1 MDVIKNKKQVLWILP
16 NYNFYNI
23 QRLNLLTIYFDILVI
38 AGKQNDKLGFKSD
51 NVRSIAPV
59 IYSKK
64 YKDSF
69 GKSFHTIKLILSNLN
84 GKDFVYLAVEKKN
97 LLLLL
102 IILFYR
108 FITRSKFE
116 LFSYN
121 HFALKS
127 KKKVLAKVDVWLTK
141 FFYRKIDRV
150 IFYTEESCKRAVK
163 MKMINKNKAYWANNT
178 IDTTEVDKY
187 YQFELPPKHEQRILF
202 IGRLITSKR
211 IDDLIAYY
219 EALHRHLPNL
229 YLDIIGDGPEGA
241 TVNKAIKHSK
251 NIIWHGTLVDE
262 AKIAPV
268 MARASIVFVP
278 GLSGLSINHALAYG
292 RPYITLAADK
302 HGPEISYLNHNEN
315 GYLLQ
320 GDFKENIKVIANLLN
335 NNNKLEQFS
344 YNAMKKGKQLS
355 VDTWVQQIKQSLAN
369 A

>member
-1 MDVIKNKKQVLWILP
+1 MINVLWLAPAFNHYKARFLNHLAQDPGTELTILSGTGRDNMGDKELVENWDFELITVNVNKK
-16 NYNFYNI
+16 N
-23 QRLNLLTIYFDILVI
+23 
-38 AGKQNDKLGFKSD
+38 
-51 NVRSIAPV
+51 
-59 IYSKK
+59 
-64 YKDSF
+64 F
-69 GKSFHTIKLILSNLN
+69 GKSKEVKKQLKLMFSNFDWVL
-84 GKDFVYLAVEKKN
+84 VPAEKKN
-97 LLLLL
+97 LLLF
-102 IILFYR
+102 FYALKLR
-108 FITRSKFE
+108 KQNKNVR

-121 HFALKS
+121 HPVFKS
-127 KKKVLAKVDVWLTK
+127 GNGKTTFIDKLLTK
-141 FFYRKIDRV
+141 WFYRKLDRV
-150 IFYTEESCKRAVK
+150 IFYTEQSCEWALKHKFVT
-163 MKMINKNKAYWANNT
+163 KNKAYWANNT
-178 IDTTEVDKY
+178 IDNTEIEKY
-187 YQFELPPKHEQRILF
+187 YSFQLPSETPTIVF
-202 IGRLITSKR
+202 IGRLIASKR
-211 IDDLIAYY
+211 IKDLVAYY
-219 EALHRHLPNL
+219 KALKVELQNL
-229 YLDIIGDGPEGA
+229 KLEIIGDGPELMHVKTTIDA
-241 TVNKAIKHSK
+241 DKD
-251 NIIWHGTLVDE
+251 IIWHGTLVDE